1 MDESELLK
9 ITAEVAEKKAAIEQA
24 TAQERVELM
33 EEQHKLEQSMER
45 ISEDLRKQR
54 KKKSK
59 EDKASSALQQKLA
72 EMENKL
78 VVGGQLMD
86 KAVLQEKE
94 LRRAQRELEERQRQ
108 EAAVDRELA
117 EKDEM
122 RLSLEEEYKSLEDEA
137 AGKTTKLKKLWT

>member
-1 MDESELLK
+1 
-9 ITAEVAEKKAAIEQA
+9 
-24 TAQERVELM
+24 
-33 EEQHKLEQSMER
+33 MER

-59 EDKASSALQQKLA
+59 EDKSSMALQQKLA

-108 EAAVDRELA
+108 EAEVERVQ
-117 EKDEM
+117 
-122 RLSLEEEYKSLEDEA
+122 RLHLQMVETENKFQ
-137 AGKTTKLKKLWT
+137 